1 MRRLLLAATLALA
14 AGPSLADGFVIGP
27 GRWSCADA
35 VRIWGAEMT
44 PPKGQ
49 LAGWILGYWTA
60 ESFRR
65 EKAFVDRVEAAGGLE
80 VHVAET
86 AFEAGLAMG
95 RFQPDLILVSLNMP
109 DLDAERMRHRL
120 VDDDA
125 LRSVVV
131 LACTS
136 DREGSGRESI
146 LSTFDGLVEKP
157 AELKPL
163 LADIRQRLGQ
173 GRAIL
178 PPGAPRP

>member
-65 EKAFVDRVEAAGGLE
+65 EKAFVDRVEAAGGLRI
-80 VHVAET
+80 AEAT
-86 AFEAGLAMG
+86 IQECRKAPEAQLY
-95 RFQPDLILVSLNMP
+95 R
-109 DLDAERMRHRL
+109 
-120 VDDDA
+120 
-125 LRSVVV
+125 VVQ
-131 LACTS
+131 S
-136 DREGSGRESI
+136 M
-146 LSTFDGLVEKP
+146 
-157 AELKPL
+157 
-163 LADIRQRLGQ
+163 IRNTR
-173 GRAIL
+173 
-178 PPGAPRP
+178 